1 MTIIFPKNLTIDA
14 CEEVIKTIADSDA
27 IDDLVLPVDTTKFAF
42 GGLATAIQA
51 VNTWGRKSINRKL
64 ILKESIKPEE
74 ERIAEVVNRPH
85 QFSAAMLAKDISNS
99 GDAKL
104 VDLQEKIYLAAK
116 SAIENQARS
125 SFGQQRGP
133 LCWFAFV
140 DHSTKGFDRNFYI
153 ENRDSK
159 PQPRNPEQIKSIIRA
174 MVEKSLYTAGGGKP
188 LVEQD
193 VEHLGR
199 MFLELFLNTH
209 EHGSRGKARSEWLK
223 PGIRIIYSN
232 GINLS
237 GKGVEGTWGEEPV
250 LSNYLA
256 SQNVTSRFVEISII
270 DSGLGYC
277 GRWQADHPESSEG
290 GPLTLNDEYSI
301 FRKCFTFRQTSS
313 GKDNKGHG
321 LPVVMERLTK
331 LRGLMRIRSG
341 RLALFRNFVENP
353 YVHQDACDF
362 TDWSSRLPASQNQ
375 TPMPFVNGV
384 AITLLIPLEAKQ

>member
-1 MTIIFPKNLTIDA
+1 MTISFPKSLTIDA

-116 SAIENQARS
+116 GAIENQERS
-125 SFGQQRGP
+125 SFGQQRGA
-133 LCWFAFV
+133 LCWFVFV
-140 DHSTKGFDRNFYI
+140 DHSTKGFDKNFYI
-153 ENRDSK
+153 ENQDRK
-159 PQPRNPEQIKSIIRA
+159 MQPRSDEQIKSIIRA

-193 VEHLGR
+193 VENLGR

-209 EHGSRGKARSEWLK
+209 EHGSRGNTRREWLK
-223 PGIRIIYSN
+223 PGIRVIYSN
-232 GINLS
+232 AINLR

-250 LSNYLA
+250 LTNYLA
-256 SQNVTSRFVEISII
+256 SQNEASRFVEISII

-277 GRWQADHPESSEG
+277 GRWLADHSE
-290 GPLTLNDEYSI
+290 PSEAKDISLREEYSI
-301 FRKCFTFRQTSS
+301 FKKCFTFRQTSS

-331 LRGLMRIRSG
+331 LRGFMRIRSG
-341 RLALFRNFVENP
+341 RLALFRDFVENP
-353 YVHQDACDF
+353 YVHQDGCEF
-362 TDWSSRLPASQNQ
+362 SDWSSLVSADQSQ
-375 TPMPFVNGV
+375 TPMPFANGV